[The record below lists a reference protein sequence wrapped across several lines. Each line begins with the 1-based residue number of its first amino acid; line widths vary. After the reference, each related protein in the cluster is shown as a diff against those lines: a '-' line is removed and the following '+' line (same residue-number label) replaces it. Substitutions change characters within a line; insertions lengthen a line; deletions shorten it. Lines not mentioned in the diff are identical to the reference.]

1 MISHL
6 QDVSTS
12 RRRVAMKPVAP
23 IESLVSKNQELSPYL
38 IKGREFS
45 NPDPRYVPFFSCI
58 TKDAMSEL
66 QQRADSVR
74 YFKQAAVRSNDFL
87 DTTTLFAVFSGKV
100 CLSCFKDY
108 KTFLIP
114 SVPYSGG
121 LVLLTKQLTTTASI
135 GLEKTAFAVISK
147 AEFSDWLLGYPSVKF
162 RLLDAVPDQLD
173 S

>member
-12 RRRVAMKPVAP
+12 RRVAMKPVSP

>member
-12 RRRVAMKPVAP
+12 RRVAMKPVSP

-74 YFKQAAVRSNDFL
+74 YLKQAAVRSNDFL

-121 LVLLTKQLTTTASI
+121 LVLLTKQLTTAACI
-135 GLEKTAFAVISK
+135 YLEKAAFAVISK
-147 AEFSDWLLGYPSVKF
+147 ADFSDWLLSYPSVKF